1 MHRNTTVQ
9 DSGLFGFIFS
19 AVADASSYYG
29 WKETPP
35 HVMLKE
41 KTTKTHFAV
50 WDSCPSTRQ
59 GLDEQQLMLDSIK
72 YVWKK

>member
-1 MHRNTTVQ
+1 
-9 DSGLFGFIFS
+9 
-19 AVADASSYYG
+19 
-29 WKETPP
+29 
-35 HVMLKE
+35 MLKE

-50 WDSCPSTRQ
+50 WDSCPSTRK